1 MTATTIQVV
10 RLAESLPDDFEALRE
25 EASAESYRFVEGL
38 RGEWLAGHYD
48 GEDERFVT
56 FAAFHEGEL
65 AGIGALTPDPYD
77 PAPDLLRVRHVY
89 VRPLHR
95 GAGIGRVLAAA
106 LIQQG
111 LDLAPRLSLRAADPR
126 ATTFWE
132 ANGFQPDTSGTRRSH
147 LLTRWGRLSAPEP
160 AGCSRGR

>member
-1 MTATTIQVV
+1 MTATAIQIV
-10 RLAESLPDDFEALRE
+10 RLADSLPDDFEALRH

-38 RGEWLAGHYD
+38 REEWLAGHYE
-48 GEDERFVT
+48 GADERFVT

-126 ATTFWE
+126 ASAFWE
-132 ANGFQPDTSGTRRSH
+132 ANGFTPDTSGTRRSH
-147 LLTRWGRLSAPEP
+147 LLTR
-160 AGCSRGR
+160 

>member
-1 MTATTIQVV
+1 MTGTAIQLV
-10 RLAESLPDDFEALRE
+10 RLVDSLPDDFEVLRR

-38 RGEWLAGHYD
+38 HEEWLAGHYD
-48 GEDERFVT
+48 GADERFTT

-95 GAGIGRVLAAA
+95 GAGVGRMLAAA

-126 ATTFWE
+126 ATAFWE
-132 ANGFQPDTSGTRRSH
+132 ASGFRPDTSGTRRSH
-147 LLTRWGRLSAPEP
+147 LLTR
-160 AGCSRGR
+160 

>member
-1 MTATTIQVV
+1 MTATTIQIV
-10 RLAESLPDDFEALRE
+10 RLAESLPDDFEALRH
-25 EASAESYRFVEGL
+25 EASAESYRFIEGL
-38 RGEWLAGHYD
+38 REEWLAGQYG
-48 GEDERFVT
+48 GEDARFVT

-111 LDLAPRLSLRAADPR
+111 LDLAPRLSLRASDPR

-147 LLTRWGRLSAPEP
+147 LLTR
-160 AGCSRGR
+160 

>member
-1 MTATTIQVV
+1 MNPAAIQVV
-10 RLAESLPDDFEALRE
+10 RLADSLPDDFEALRN

-38 RGEWLAGHYD
+38 REEWLAGRYD
-48 GEDERFVT
+48 GGDDHFVV
-56 FAAFHEGEL
+56 FAAFRDGEL

-111 LDLAPRLSLRAADPR
+111 LALTPRLSLRAADPR
-126 ATTFWE
+126 AAAFWE
-132 ANGFQPDTSGTRRSH
+132 ANGFGPDSGGTRRSH
-147 LLTRWGRLSAPEP
+147 LLTR
-160 AGCSRGR
+160 

>member
-1 MTATTIQVV
+1 MTATTIQIV
-10 RLAESLPDDFEALRE
+10 RLADSLPDDFEALRQ
-25 EASAESYRFVEGL
+25 EASAESYRFIEGL
-38 RGEWLAGHYD
+38 REEWLAGQYGSAD
-48 GEDERFVT
+48 ARFVT
-56 FAAFHEGEL
+56 FAAFHDGEL

-95 GAGIGRVLAAA
+95 GAGIGRMLAAA

-132 ANGFQPDTSGTRRSH
+132 ANGFHPDTSGTRRSH
-147 LLTRWGRLSAPEP
+147 LLTR
-160 AGCSRGR
+160 

>member
-1 MTATTIQVV
+1 MTATAVQIV
-10 RLAESLPDDFEALRE
+10 RLAESLPDDFEALRQ
-25 EASAESYRFVEGL
+25 EASAESYRFIEGL
-38 RGEWLAGHYD
+38 REEWLAGQYD

-126 ATTFWE
+126 ATAFWE
-132 ANGFQPDTSGTRRSH
+132 ANGFTPDTSGTRRSH
-147 LLTRWGRLSAPEP
+147 LLTR
-160 AGCSRGR
+160 